1 MKNKGFTLIELLVV
15 VAIIGVLAAI
25 VLSSLGQA
33 RTKAK
38 DTAIV
43 AQLRNMQASVEVVTG
58 ATGNYD
64 NICDKFDPGGE
75 FASIRESVENKGGVW
90 QSCSSD
96 AVSYSVTVTLNSG
109 QIASDSL
116 FATTAYAQE
125 KGEGEPKG
133 EIKGSGVHSSE
144 ELLLSDNDIKALQ
157 EWAKENGQKFVQP
170 RYYCVGA
177 APATATAAGFRTG
190 FLYSLPGSGCGS
202 PASSPSAVIDAY
214 NSGDDE
220 EGNFWNDFNACN
232 LSKSQLA
239 DGVNKGWIDMSD
251 VQEYEKTCIDG
262 GNGEAEFIK
271 KFQACRLDQ
280 KELEQGIKNG
290 WITEKDRD
298 SYNKNC
304 GGDSLELLN
313 AIKSCKVSAVEIQSA
328 IDKGIITQQEFN
340 DLNAQCYKSVCSW
353 FSNNQGNMQTS
364 STKCVDTLTI
374 PEVDVALENCAG
386 LPIAQCK

>member
-1 MKNKGFTLIELLVV
+1 MKNKGFTLYPRVYSLRSKNGFTLIELLVV

-43 AQLRNMQASVEVVTG
+43 AQLRNMQTSVEVVTG
-58 ATGNYD
+58 ATGDYD
-64 NICDKFDPGGE
+64 NICDEFDPGGE

-116 FATTAYAQE
+116 FATTAYAQYE
-125 KGEGEPKG
+125 KTTQAKGKDDPK
-133 EIKGSGVHSSE
+133 ETPKGSGVHSSE

-157 EWAKENGQKFVQP
+157 EWAKENGEKFVQP

-177 APATATAAGFRTG
+177 APAAATSAGFRTG

-214 NSGDDE
+214 DTG
-220 EGNFWNDFNACN
+220 EGGMTEGEFKAAYELCELSPSELSMGADNKWIDAEGIDRYNKECADPSEQILVEIEGCKWGAIQIQNAI
-232 LSKSQLA
+232 
-239 DGVNKGWIDMSD
+239 NKG
-251 VQEYEKTCIDG
+251 V
-262 GNGEAEFIK
+262 
-271 KFQACRLDQ
+271 
-280 KELEQGIKNG
+280 
-290 WITEKDRD
+290 
-298 SYNKNC
+298 
-304 GGDSLELLN
+304 
-313 AIKSCKVSAVEIQSA
+313 
-328 IDKGIITQQEFN
+328 ITQQQV
-340 DLNAQCYKSVCSW
+340 DSLNAQCYKSVCPW
-353 FSNNQGNMQTS
+353 FSNNQGQMQTS
-364 STKCVDTLTI
+364 STNCVDTLTI
-374 PEVDVALENCAG
+374 PESDVALSNCAG
-386 LPIAQCK
+386 LPSASCK